1 MFCSDR
7 PHTISRRVNEKR
19 NQMIVG
25 ETIGEMHLAT
35 EGINTCRRWQR
46 RGICARRQRIARAAA
61 QAG

>member
-1 MFCSDR
+1 
-7 PHTISRRVNEKR
+7 
-19 NQMIVG
+19 MIVG